1 MTDQSMHLIP
11 LSDIDFGPEE
21 EEAVLRVLRSRWLSM
36 GEETQAF
43 EREFAAYLGV
53 KHAIA
58 LANGTAALH
67 LALLA
72 LGLGPGDV
80 VIQPAVNF
88 VAAANMTVAVGASP
102 LFADIRS
109 LTEPT
114 ISPSSILDLLTN
126 NGERKTPRPRAL
138 VIMHYGGYPCRMD
151 EILAICQEHNL
162 ALIEDACHAV
172 GARYSLSDERSSF
185 IGSCKTT
192 STDPT
197 HNEERITNNGQPA
210 APPFPH
216 LACFSFFANKNL
228 VTGEGGMV
236 TTNNDELAA
245 RVRSLR
251 SHGMTSLTWDRHKG
265 HAATYDVVG
274 HGFNYRIDELRS
286 AIGRTQLERLDR
298 NNARRRRLTALYWEK
313 LAPLEKLGWL
323 LPFKDLYNSS
333 LVTCDSS
340 GFSCRSSLVSCHLM
354 PIVAPDAETRLAC
367 ANALKAVG
375 IQTSLHYP
383 FVPSFSA
390 FSGKIEE
397 SNLGTS
403 REFSS
408 RVMTLP
414 LYPTLQESDVSSVA
428 AALSRETSRTSERFG
443 SHA

>member
-1 MTDQSMHLIP
+1 
-11 LSDIDFGPEE
+11 
-21 EEAVLRVLRSRWLSM
+21 
-36 GEETQAF
+36 
-43 EREFAAYLGV
+43 
-53 KHAIA
+53 
-58 LANGTAALH
+58 
-67 LALLA
+67 
-72 LGLGPGDV
+72 
-80 VIQPAVNF
+80 
-88 VAAANMTVAVGASP
+88 
-102 LFADIRS
+102 
-109 LTEPT
+109 
-114 ISPSSILDLLTN
+114 
-126 NGERKTPRPRAL
+126 
-138 VIMHYGGYPCRMD
+138 
-151 EILAICQEHNL
+151 
-162 ALIEDACHAV
+162 
-172 GARYSLSDERSSF
+172 
-185 IGSCKTT
+185 
-192 STDPT
+192 
-197 HNEERITNNGQPA
+197 
-210 APPFPH
+210 
-216 LACFSFFANKNL
+216 
-228 VTGEGGMV
+228 MV

-403 REFSS
+403 RELSS
-408 RVMTLP
+408 WVMTLP

-428 AALSRETSRTSERFG
+428 AALSRETSRTSERFV